1 MSHTHT
7 PAENNTPDTDTH
19 TRQEQH
25 PKPPDEH
32 LPQTLNNAQSWRD
45 DGACHLA
52 ETRNKQSMYV
62 CICVCICMYTYS
74 AARQI
79 EELNIEIES
88 LKVKLKAAQ
97 AREPVV
103 PAR

>member
-1 MSHTHT
+1 
-7 PAENNTPDTDTH
+7 
-19 TRQEQH
+19 
-25 PKPPDEH
+25 
-32 LPQTLNNAQSWRD
+32 
-45 DGACHLA
+45 
-52 ETRNKQSMYV
+52 
-62 CICVCICMYTYS
+62 MYTYS